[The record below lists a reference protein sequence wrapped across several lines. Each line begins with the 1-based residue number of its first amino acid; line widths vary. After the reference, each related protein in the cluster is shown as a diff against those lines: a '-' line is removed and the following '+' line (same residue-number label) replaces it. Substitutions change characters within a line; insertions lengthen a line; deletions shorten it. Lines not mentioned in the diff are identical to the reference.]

1 MRRHDRSTKGAS
13 VGGRSL
19 ILKFLLQNA
28 SFVYSRGVPALHS
41 AKLSVLIADD
51 HALLRKGLIALLA
64 ADSRF
69 DVVAEAE
76 DGAAALKIILR
87 DVPDFAIVDMDLP
100 KMNGLD
106 LVRALRHQAS
116 RTKVIILTLHR
127 GCDLLYAALDLGVRG
142 YVLKGS
148 PSTDV
153 LEAIDRVGRGSSFV
167 SSSLHA
173 ALVERASPQ
182 PGHSPYSDLTGAEV
196 RVLRRVSA
204 GLSSREIAR
213 ELGVTVRTIETHRT
227 NICCKL
233 SLAGS
238 NALLR
243 HAMAHRKEI
252 QRFGAS

>member
-1 MRRHDRSTKGAS
+1 MFAVKS
-13 VGGRSL
+13 SL
-19 ILKFLLQNA
+19 RFLLQNDR
-28 SFVYSRGVPALHS
+28 FVYSRSVPALHS
-41 AKLSVLIADD
+41 AKIRVLIADD

-64 ADSRF
+64 AESRF

-76 DGAAALKIILR
+76 DGAAALEAILR

-127 GCDLLYAALDLGVRG
+127 GRDLLYAALDLGVRG

-153 LEAIDRVGRGSSFV
+153 IEAIDRVGHDSSFV
-167 SSSLHA
+167 SSSLQA
-173 ALVERASPQ
+173 ALVERVANK
-182 PGHSPYSDLTGAEV
+182 PGHSPYFGLTEAEV
-196 RVLRRVSA
+196 RVLRRVST

-213 ELGVTVRTIETHRT
+213 ELGVTIRTIETHRT

-233 SLAGS
+233 SLAGT

-243 HAMAHRKEI
+243 HAMANRKEI
-252 QRFGAS
+252 QRFGSN